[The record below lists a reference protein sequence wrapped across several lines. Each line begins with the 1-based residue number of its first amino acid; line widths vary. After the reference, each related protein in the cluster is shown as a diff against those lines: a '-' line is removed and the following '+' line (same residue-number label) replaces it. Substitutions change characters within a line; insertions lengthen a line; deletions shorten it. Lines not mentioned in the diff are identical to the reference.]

1 MKRYRAIISAKG
13 EEREPLDWIEVFA
26 ESLSEARIKAALQI
40 DSEYVEVY
48 GTSVYKWMRVRLE
61 DEDGETT
68 RWYTLKSLAK

>member
-13 EEREPLDWIEVFA
+13 EEREPLDWIEVFS
-26 ESLSEARIKAALQI
+26 ESLYGARIKAALQI

-61 DEDGETT
+61 DEDGKTT